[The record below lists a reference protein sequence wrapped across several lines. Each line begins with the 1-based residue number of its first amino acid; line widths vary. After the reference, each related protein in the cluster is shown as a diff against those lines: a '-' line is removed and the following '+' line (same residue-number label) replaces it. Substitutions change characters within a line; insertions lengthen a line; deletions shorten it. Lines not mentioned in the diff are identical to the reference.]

1 MDFLLYLTPVGAE
14 IINTIEK
21 LKITIQENP
30 PICKKYK
37 DLFGYTDINKF
48 ILCTNNI
55 KNTISP
61 VKFYVNET
69 VYHEAVHVAQNCKKG
84 TLDIENPILEDR
96 KKIDVQNSLQHNKD
110 GYHYEVEAYYLEDN
124 PEIVLSYLKKY
135 CL

>member
-1 MDFLLYLTPVGAE
+1 MDFLLYLNPVGTE
-14 IINTIEK
+14 IISIIEK
-21 LKITIQENP
+21 LKISIQENP

-37 DLFGYTDINKF
+37 DLFGYKDTNKF

-61 VKFYVNET
+61 VEFYVNET

-84 TLDIENPILEDR
+84 TLGIKNPILEDR
-96 KKIDVQNSLQHNKD
+96 KKIDVQNSLKYNKNN
-110 GYHYEVEAYYLEDN
+110 YQYEVEAYYLEDK